1 MKSGGKIWNKCFS
14 EIVSDQDV
22 HWKRDQRE
30 TERGVQNRAQL
41 FANWL
46 LNLTE
51 LRIAIVAHSGFIWE
65 FTRLFG
71 DDLSGN
77 VKSELQDG
85 YANCEMR
92 SMVLVD
98 KVGAGQVF
106 GGTDFPGCSERYF
119 PGQ

>member
-1 MKSGGKIWNKCFS
+1 MFLL
-14 EIVSDQDV
+14 EIVYDQDV
-22 HWKRDQRE
+22 HWKRDHRE
-30 TERGVQNRAQL
+30 TEQEVQYRAQV
-41 FANWL
+41 FATWL

-51 LRIAIVAHSGFIWE
+51 IRIAIVAHSGFIWE

-71 DDLSGN
+71 DDLSGKM
-77 VKSELQDG
+77 KSELQDG

-98 KVGAGQVF
+98 KLGIGQQY
-106 GGTDFPGCSERYF
+106 GNIDFPGCSERYY

>member
-1 MKSGGKIWNKCFS
+1 M
-14 EIVSDQDV
+14 Q
-22 HWKRDQRE
+22 WKRDQRE
-30 TERGVQNRAQL
+30 KEQEVQYRAQV

-51 LRIAIVAHSGFIWE
+51 IRIAVVAHSGFIWE

-77 VKSELQDG
+77 AKYELQDG

-98 KVGAGQVF
+98 KVGVGQVF
-106 GGTDFPGCSERYF
+106 GGTDFPGCSERYL